1 MCTIAG
7 TKVHL
12 NYNCY
17 NVYFYECLRNTENP
31 FANNVAGFK
40 HYLILNLTI
49 GSNGGKHDDSQ
60 FPLRYYIDYVRVYQ

>member
-17 NVYFYECLRNTENP
+17 NVYFYECLRLSQETNLY
-31 FANNVAGFK
+31 FK
-40 HYLILNLTI
+40 IKLERNFIRSYALITNEI
-49 GSNGGKHDDSQ
+49 IN
-60 FPLRYYIDYVRVYQ
+60 